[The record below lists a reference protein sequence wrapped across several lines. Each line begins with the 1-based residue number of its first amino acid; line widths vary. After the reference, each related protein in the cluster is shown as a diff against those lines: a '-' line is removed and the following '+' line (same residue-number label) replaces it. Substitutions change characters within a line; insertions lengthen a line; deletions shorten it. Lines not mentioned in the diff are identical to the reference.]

1 MPSAELTEKIREEII
16 DSGVDDRYRT
26 GAYEFVLSG
35 LEFYQSKL
43 GERRHVSG
51 QELSK
56 ALLMFAHKQ
65 FGPMAQSVLTY
76 WGVRTTG
83 DLGCIVYNMIRIG
96 MMGKQPGDSL
106 DDFFDVV
113 DIQAAFGAME
123 DFQVDG
129 EYVRRI
135 KGA

>member
-1 MPSAELTEKIREEII
+1 MPSIELAEKIREEII
-16 DSGVDDRYRT
+16 DSGIDDRYRT

-35 LEFYQSKL
+35 LEFYQSKI
-43 GERRHVSG
+43 GEKRHVTG
-51 QELSK
+51 QELSR

-65 FGPMAQSVLTY
+65 FGPLALSVFNY

-96 MMGKQPGDSL
+96 MMGKQPKDSL

-113 DIQAAFGAME
+113 DIPMAFGAME
-123 DFQVDG
+123 CFSV
-129 EYVRRI
+129 EKEFVRRI
-135 KGA
+135 RGA

>member
-1 MPSAELTEKIREEII
+1 MPSIELAEKIREEII
-16 DSGVDDRYRT
+16 DSGMDDRYHT

-43 GERRHVSG
+43 GERRHVTG
-51 QELSK
+51 QELSQ

-65 FGPMAQSVLTY
+65 FGPMALSVFGY
-76 WGVRTTG
+76 WGVKTTG
-83 DLGCIVYNMIRIG
+83 DLGCIVYNMIKIG

-106 DDFFDVV
+106 DDFFDVT
-113 DIQAAFGAME
+113 DIPTALGAME
-123 DFQVDG
+123 NFQVDK
-129 EYVRRI
+129 EHVRKI

>member
-1 MPSAELTEKIREEII
+1 MPSIELAEKIREEII
-16 DSGVDDRYRT
+16 DSGVDDRYRP

-43 GERRHVSG
+43 GERRHISG

-65 FGPMAQSVLTY
+65 FGPTAMSVFNY
-76 WGVRTTG
+76 WGVKTTG

-113 DIQAAFGAME
+113 DIQTALGAME
-123 DFQVDG
+123 NFQVDK
-129 EYVRRI
+129 EFVRKIR
-135 KGA
+135 GA